1 MKGSTIDYLTV
12 WTVCMKDNMFDLLRE
27 IPSEYW
33 KCVSNFGDDAIG
45 CTLLHY
51 AAMGN
56 NYDAIKVL
64 VEHGVNVEAETSYK
78 ETAFMIAV
86 KSLKLQSIIAFI
98 ECGANIQTKDYQ
110 GKGAFDVL
118 IEKYP
123 SNSNLVLAC
132 ASVLFH
138 SGLCIDPAYLNVVPI
153 ELVRLRYFI
162 TK

>member
-1 MKGSTIDYLTV
+1 MEYLNRIPSNEWENIITHLMDDDPYGSTYHPLVTFA
-12 WTVCMKDNMFDLLRE
+12 C
-27 IPSEYW
+27 Y
-33 KCVSNFGDDAIG
+33 
-45 CTLLHY
+45 
-51 AAMGN
+51 GN